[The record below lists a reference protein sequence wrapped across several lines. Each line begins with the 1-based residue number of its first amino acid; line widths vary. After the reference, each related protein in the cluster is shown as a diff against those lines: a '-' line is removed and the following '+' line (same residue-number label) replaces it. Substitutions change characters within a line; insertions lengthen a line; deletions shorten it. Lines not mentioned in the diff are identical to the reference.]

1 VGLDAPRAAKSER
14 AAVLISEWNGSFCAI
29 ATDSGLSNFGHQP
42 FHPERGG
49 ASIITWPTV
58 ARR

>member
-1 VGLDAPRAAKSER
+1 MTAADLHRVTITQPTSAIRAQSSKAVGLHPA
-14 AAVLISEWNGSFCAI
+14 N
-29 ATDSGLSNFGHQP
+29 QP
-42 FHPERGG
+42 FHPERSG

>member
-1 VGLDAPRAAKSER
+1 MSGFPILRPKAVGLHPA
-14 AAVLISEWNGSFCAI
+14 N
-29 ATDSGLSNFGHQP
+29 QP
-42 FHPERGG
+42 FHPERSG